1 MVGAP
6 CICMAEPEAFQ
17 DERIGHI
24 KYMGT
29 PPGPAR
35 EVRLR
40 RAPPA
45 RERSRSLPTPG
56 GTDPRGRCP
65 GRHVEYGGRA
75 CTPSAGR
82 TPNPASPGHVEVH
95 MYFVWG
101 TYTADELILERFG
114 LRHTNT
120 WGIHHVIWLTNECTF
135 FKIARGGKSTL
146 VCLWDSHQ
154 L

>member
-1 MVGAP
+1 MVDAP

-17 DERIGHI
+17 DELIGHI

-29 PPGPAR
+29 PPGPSR

-45 RERSRSLPTPG
+45 AQTPAG
-56 GTDPRGRCP
+56 GARG
-65 GRHVEYGGRA
+65 GMLMLSTYGGRA
-75 CTPSAGR
+75 CTLSAER

-101 TYTADELILERFG
+101 TLYADELILERSG
-114 LRHTNT
+114 CAIQ
-120 WGIHHVIWLTNECTF
+120 IHGAPTM
-135 FKIARGGKSTL
+135 
-146 VCLWDSHQ
+146 
-154 L
+154 